1 MVFADRIALIT
12 GASSGIGWELALE
25 LARRKCHVALLA
37 RRQDK
42 LEELARQCQAL
53 GVRAVVAPC
62 DVTDR
67 QAMFEAIARVQE
79 ALGPIDL
86 LIANSGMGVPTNLDP
101 MNWDDVDR
109 MIRVNYLGVVYA
121 IETVLPQMLARGR
134 GHLAAVSSLAAYKGM
149 PGESGYCSSKAAVN
163 TFLEGL
169 RIQLRTRGIHVTT
182 ICAGFVLTA
191 MTAKHE
197 FTMPFLLQPPEAARR
212 IVRALERRT
221 KVFNFPW
228 PTWVLMKLTG
238 WVPDWI
244 LAQVLTGYTGDSVPS
259 KAKRDRFTPM
269 VPDSP

>member
-1 MVFADRIALIT
+1 MVFTDRIALIT
-12 GASSGIGWELALE
+12 GASSGIGRELALE
-25 LARRKCHVALLA
+25 LARKKCHVALLA
-37 RRQDK
+37 RRQEK
-42 LEELARQCQAL
+42 LEDLARQCRAY

-67 QAMFEAIARVQE
+67 QSMLETIGSVRE
-79 ALGPIDL
+79 SLGPIDL
-86 LIANSGMGVPTNLDP
+86 LIANSGVGVPTNLEP
-101 MNWDDVDR
+101 MNWGDVDH

-121 IETVLPQMLARGR
+121 IETVLPQMLERGS

-169 RIQLRTRGIHVTT
+169 RIQLRSRGIHVTT

-191 MTAKHE
+191 MTEKHG
-197 FTMPFLLQPPEAARR
+197 FKMPFLLQPPEAARR

-228 PTWVLMKLTG
+228 PTWFLMKLTC

-244 LAQVLTGYTGDSVPS
+244 LARVLTGYTGDSVRS
-259 KAKRDRFTPM
+259 TRAHAR
-269 VPDSP
+269 VSPHGS